1 MDPPLA
7 AAAQRAG
14 PDRLLAE
21 ASCVVR
27 RSLVV
32 GYGWTVRQLISDALI
47 VNGDGVTEPWRGDVL
62 LADDRIVHLGRV
74 PPSDARDADRTIDA
88 AGRVLAPGFVDTHNH
103 GALGGTRIGA
113 HGIPLSC
120 EMALRGGVT
129 KRICGVDGLSPA
141 PVAADQRAEYA
152 MQLAP
157 LDGTI
162 GPPHGDDRTPDGDPA
177 KGALWPW
184 STTREFLG
192 WHRGRTVTDMGLH
205 LGHSAVRR
213 VVMGNLDRVADDA
226 QIREMAEVV
235 RREAPW
241 CLGLSTGLVY
251 NPAVYCD
258 EREITALV
266 RAFNEVKAGALY
278 PHLRSESD
286 DIVAAFT
293 EVITAAVDGGGG
305 YCSEHTKIAG
315 RRNWDRYEQVADR
328 LDDAAGSV
336 PTIANMYPY
345 TAGSTTADAL
355 FPPEVRSGTRAE
367 FMARLSDS
375 DVRRFAFEKIHGDG
389 TGWDNFVAFCG
400 GLEGIQIAGVLE
412 GVGDEFLG
420 KRFSD
425 VVLAAGVADMSSV
438 EAHDAVCDFFLDNR
452 GEVSIIS
459 HYGNEATVE
468 RFFRRPNMAVCTDGL
483 MPGPAQM
490 PHPRLLGAFPKA
502 LRMAREMSV
511 PLVEIVHRM
520 SVLPCEFMGL
530 RSPVLRPG
538 ADASAV
544 LFDWDRVTERNSY
557 TEPLVHPEG
566 IDAVWVHGELLHS
579 EGRIHA
585 PKDFA
590 GRHLLTP
597 PRTT

>member
-1 MDPPLA
+1 M
-7 AAAQRAG
+7 
-14 PDRLLAE
+14 
-21 ASCVVR
+21 
-27 RSLVV
+27 
-32 GYGWTVRQLISDALI
+32 RQLITDALI
-47 VNGDGVTEPWRGDVL
+47 VSGDGVTEPYRGDVL
-62 LADDRIVHLGRV
+62 IVDDLIVHLGRV
-74 PPSDARDADRTIDA
+74 PPSDAEDADRRIDA
-88 AGRVLAPGFVDTHNH
+88 DGRVFAPGFVDTHNH
-103 GALGGTRIGA
+103 GALGGTRIGEY
-113 HGIPLSC
+113 GIPLSC

-129 KRICGVDGLSPA
+129 KRVCGVDGLSPA

-157 LDGTI
+157 LDGSI
-162 GPPHGDDRTPDGDPA
+162 GPRRKDGESQSEDPA
-177 KGALWPW
+177 GGAQWRW
-184 STTREFLG
+184 TTTKEFLD
-192 WHRGRTVTDMGLH
+192 WHRGRSVTDMGLH

-213 VVMGNLDRVADDA
+213 VVMGNLDRVADDQ
-226 QIREMAEVV
+226 QIRDMAEVV
-235 RREAPW
+235 RGEAPW

-266 RAFNEVKAGALY
+266 RAFNEVKPGALY

-286 DIVAAFT
+286 DIVDSLN
-293 EVITAAVDGGGG
+293 EVITASVDGGGG

-315 RRNWDRYEQVADR
+315 RRNWDRYEQVAGR

-336 PTIANMYPY
+336 PTIGNMYPY

-389 TGWDNFVAFCG
+389 SGWDNFVAFCG
-400 GLEGIQIAGVLE
+400 GLEGIQVAGVLE

-425 VVLAAGVADMSSV
+425 VVLAAGVTDLSSV

-468 RFFRRPNMAVCTDGL
+468 RFFWRPNMAICTDGL
-483 MPGPAQM
+483 MPGPGQK

-502 LRMAREMSV
+502 LRMARELGV
-511 PLVEIVHRM
+511 PLVEIVYRM
-520 SVLPCEFMGL
+520 TTLPCVFMGL
-530 RSPVLRPG
+530 PSPALRPG
-538 ADASAV
+538 ADASVV

-557 TEPLVHPEG
+557 EDPLVHPDG

-585 PKDFA
+585 PESFA
-590 GRHLLTP
+590 GRHLFTP
-597 PRTT
+597 PSAT

>member
-1 MDPPLA
+1 M
-7 AAAQRAG
+7 
-14 PDRLLAE
+14 
-21 ASCVVR
+21 
-27 RSLVV
+27 
-32 GYGWTVRQLISDALI
+32 RQLITDALI
-47 VNGDGVTEPWRGDVL
+47 VSGDGATEPHRGDVL
-62 LADDRIVHLGRV
+62 IVDDRIVHLGRV
-74 PPSDARDADRTIDA
+74 PPSDADDADRRIDA
-88 AGRVLAPGFVDTHNH
+88 DGRVFAPGFVDTHNH

-141 PVAADQRAEYA
+141 PVVADQRAEYA

-157 LDGTI
+157 LDGSI
-162 GPPHGDDRTPDGDPA
+162 DSPCGDTYATDSDDPA
-177 KGALWPW
+177 GGAQWPW
-184 STTREFLG
+184 TTTKEFLD
-192 WHRGRTVTDMGLH
+192 WHRGRSVTDMGLH

-213 VVMGNLDRVADDA
+213 VVMGNLDRVADDQ

-241 CLGLSTGLVY
+241 SLGLSTGLVY
-251 NPAVYCD
+251 NPAVYSD

-266 RAFNEVKAGALY
+266 RAFNDVKPGALY

-286 DIVAAFT
+286 DILDAFT
-293 EVITAAVDGGGG
+293 EVITAATDGGGG

-315 RRNWDRYEQVADR
+315 RRNWDRYEQVAAR

-336 PTIANMYPY
+336 PTIGNMYPY

-355 FPPEVRSGTRAE
+355 FPPEVRAGTRAE

-375 DVRRFAFEKIHGDG
+375 DVRRFAFEKIYGDG
-389 TGWDNFVAFCG
+389 SGWDNFVAFCG

-425 VVLAAGVADMSSV
+425 VVSAAGVTDLNSV
-438 EAHDAVCDFFLDNR
+438 EAHDAVCDFFLHNR
-452 GEVSIIS
+452 GEVAIIS

-468 RFFRRPNMAVCTDGL
+468 RFFRRSNMAICTDGL
-483 MPGPAQM
+483 MPGPGQK

-502 LRMAREMSV
+502 LRMARELGV
-511 PLVEIVHRM
+511 PLIEIVYRM
-520 SVLPCEFMGL
+520 TALPCEFMGL
-530 RSPVLRPG
+530 PSPVLRPG
-538 ADASAV
+538 ADASLV
-544 LFDWDRVTERNSY
+544 LFDWDRVTEHNSY
-557 TEPLVHPEG
+557 TEPMVHPEG
-566 IDAVWVHGELLHS
+566 IDAVWVHGELVHA

-585 PKDFA
+585 PRTFA

-597 PRTT
+597 PTRT